1 MEKDSN
7 EEADSD
13 EEILNYGSK
22 KLLTFLHN
30 EVVMNFSSSE
40 DDDVSRTSEDES
52 EQSLDSSLFNDTS
65 LVNDEKNSIRFNSV
79 LSPSPPPPPLKHAR
93 LDVLESSEVLQ
104 RLRKE
109 CVVPSSPDDQ
119 IWEKKSEE
127 LCQIKVCLHGEVK
140 KFFIKKNEPFLKI
153 IEQIAKQEKVP
164 ITCVVLNNKLTTID
178 VNDSVQKLNITI
190 CDIIECMIY
199 ENNEELD
206 KITISIQAESDTK
219 RKSKTDFK
227 ISPIEKLSDVLSIYC
242 ESNHVNIKTASFT
255 FDGDRID
262 PDKTAIDIGIED
274 GDVIDAIFN

>member
-40 DDDVSRTSEDES
+40 DDDVSSEDES

-93 LDVLESSEVLQ
+93 LDVLKSSEVLQ

-109 CVVPSSPDDQ
+109 CVVASTPDDQ
-119 IWEKKSEE
+119 IWEKKCED
-127 LCQIKVCLHGEVK
+127 LCQIKVRLHGEVK

-206 KITISIQAESDTK
+206 KITISIQAESNTK
-219 RKSKTDFK
+219 RKSKIDFK
-227 ISPIEKLSDVLSIYC
+227 ISPIEKLSDLFSTYC
-242 ESNHVNIKTASFT
+242 ESNHVNIETTSFT
-255 FDGDRID
+255 FDGDKID
-262 PDKTAIDIGIED
+262 PNKTAIDIGIED
-274 GDVIDAIFN
+274 GDVIDVIFN